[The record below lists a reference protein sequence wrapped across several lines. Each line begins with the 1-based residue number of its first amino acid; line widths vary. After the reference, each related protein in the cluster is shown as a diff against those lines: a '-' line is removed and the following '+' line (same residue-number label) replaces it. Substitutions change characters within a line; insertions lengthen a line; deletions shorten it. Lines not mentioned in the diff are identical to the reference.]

1 MSLTEKI
8 NGDIKAAMLAKEK
21 EKLNALRAIKA
32 ALLLEATSGKGEVSE
47 EAELA
52 ILQKLYKQR
61 NESYKI
67 YIEQNRE
74 DLAAEEQF
82 QADVIKEYLPE
93 MMSEDAVRE
102 AVQTQIQKVGASGP
116 GDMGKVMGPLM
127 GQLKGKADGS
137 MISAIVK
144 EELNR

>member
-1 MSLTEKI
+1 MSLSEKI

-47 EAELA
+47 DAELA

-74 DLAAEEQF
+74 DLASEEQF
-82 QADVIKEYLPE
+82 QADVIKAYLPE
-93 MMSEDAVRE
+93 MMSEEAVRE
-102 AVQTQIQKVGASGP
+102 AVQAQIQKVGASGP

-144 EELNR
+144 EELNK

>member
-8 NGDIKAAMLAKEK
+8 NGDIKAAMLAKER

-82 QADVIKEYLPE
+82 QADVIREYLPE
-93 MMSEDAVRE
+93 MMSEEAVRE
-102 AVQTQIQKVGASGP
+102 AVQAQIQKVGASGP

-144 EELNR
+144 EELNK

>member
-8 NGDIKAAMLAKEK
+8 NGHIKAAMLAKEK

-32 ALLLEATSGKGEVSE
+32 ALLLEATSGKGEISE

-102 AVQTQIQKVGASGP
+102 AVQAQIQKVGASGP

-144 EELNR
+144 EELNK